1 MTHGGWKAPSN
12 IDSTG
17 ISVIKTEAPDDLSS
31 KSSSKRLPA
40 VLDGMDKAEAPAYV
54 SRLFDAA
61 QAGAAVWG
69 DALLIKRFISQCSRT
84 GSKAT
89 QDGYRRELR
98 HFIRWRDRN
107 HPHLHLRELDPAL
120 VDDWVSQL
128 REQVAAGE
136 LMPRSFNRRISA
148 VSALYRWA
156 SEPTRSA
163 VTGVPRNP
171 IPRRTGMS
179 APKLAKPLAESDLT
193 SVLGVISA
201 AKVKGSAIAARD
213 YVMVRGSYLLGC
225 RVSEL
230 CRLRWEDIE
239 PLDEGGNVRILGKGS
254 KPRTI
259 RVSTDTLKL
268 FESLGRGEPGDWL
281 FPSNKRNGPL
291 TRQAVAARMAMWGRE
306 ANVRLHP
313 HRCRHTHAT
322 HAIRRGV
329 DVFTLSATLGH
340 SSTGTTSH
348 YVFAEPGESSSLKL
362 G

>member
-1 MTHGGWKAPSN
+1 MTHGGWKAPST
-12 IDSTG
+12 I
-17 ISVIKTEAPDDLSS
+17 PQLSALRKAQKS
-31 KSSSKRLPA
+31 GDKSSDPTNPGGLRGL
-40 VLDGMDKAEAPAYV
+40 DKAEALAYV

-61 QAGAAVWG
+61 QAGAVLWG
-69 DALLIKRFISQCSRT
+69 DKLLLKRFLEQCSRT
-84 GSKAT
+84 GSGDQGRLPA
-89 QDGYRRELR
+89 RAAAL
-98 HFIRWRDRN
+98 HRWRDRN

-156 SEPTRSA
+156 SEPTRAA

-239 PLDEGGNVRILGKGS
+239 PLDEGGNVRLLGKGS

-348 YVFAEPGESSSLKL
+348 YVLAEPGESSSLKL

>member
-1 MTHGGWKAPSN
+1 MFAG
-12 IDSTG
+12 
-17 ISVIKTEAPDDLSS
+17 L
-31 KSSSKRLPA
+31 
-40 VLDGMDKAEAPAYV
+40 DKAEALAYV

-61 QAGAAVWG
+61 EAGAVLWG
-69 DALLIKRFISQCSRT
+69 DKLLLKRFLGQCSRT
-84 GSKAT
+84 GSQETK
-89 QDGYRRELR
+89 DGYRRELR
-98 HFIRWRDRN
+98 HFTGWRDKH

-120 VDDWVSQL
+120 VQDWVSQL
-128 REQVAAGE
+128 RELVEGGE

-156 SEPTRSA
+156 AEPTRSA
-163 VTGVPRNP
+163 VSGVPRNP
-171 IPRRTGMS
+171 IPQRTGMS
-179 APKLAKPLAESDLT
+179 APKLAKPLSESDLT

-201 AKVKGSAIAARD
+201 KKLKGSAIAARD

-230 CRLRWEDIE
+230 CRLCWQDIE
-239 PLDEGGNVRILGKGS
+239 RLEEGGNIRLLGKGN

-259 RVSTDTLKL
+259 RVSSATLDL
-268 FESLGRGEPGDWL
+268 FESLGRGEPEGWL
-281 FPSNKRNGPL
+281 FPSDRRDGPL

-329 DVFTLSATLGH
+329 DVFTLQATLGH
-340 SSTGTTSH
+340 SSSGTTGH
-348 YVFAEPGESSSLKL
+348 YVAAEPGDSSSLRL